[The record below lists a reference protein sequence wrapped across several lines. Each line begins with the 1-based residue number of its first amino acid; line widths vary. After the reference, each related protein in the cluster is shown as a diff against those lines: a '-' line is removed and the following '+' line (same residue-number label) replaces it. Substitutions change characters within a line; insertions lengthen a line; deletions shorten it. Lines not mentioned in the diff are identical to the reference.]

1 MSANADHNDDHG
13 STPAAWTA
21 VIVMLVGMLI
31 AGIAMIMNQPVYFWV
46 GMAVIPVGGA
56 AGWVMAKAG
65 LGQQR
70 D

>member
-1 MSANADHNDDHG
+1 MSAEIDHG
-13 STPAAWTA
+13 STPASWTA

-31 AGIAMIMNQPVYFWV
+31 AGIAMILKQPTYFWV
-46 GMAVIPVGGA
+46 GMAIIPVGAA

-70 D
+70 S

>member
-1 MSANADHNDDHG
+1 MSANADHSDDHG

-31 AGIAMIMNQPVYFWV
+31 AGIAMIMKQPTYFWV
-46 GMAVIPVGGA
+46 GLAVIPVGA
-56 AGWVMAKAG
+56 VAGWIMAKAG
-65 LGQQR
+65 LGQHR